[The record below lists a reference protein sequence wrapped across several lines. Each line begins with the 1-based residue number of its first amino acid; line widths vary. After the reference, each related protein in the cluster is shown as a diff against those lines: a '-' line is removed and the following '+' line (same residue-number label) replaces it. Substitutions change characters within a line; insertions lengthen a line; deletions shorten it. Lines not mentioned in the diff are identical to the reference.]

1 MSWIKIH
8 RDLNKHWIWNNPEY
22 LKWWLDILI
31 EVNFEPQK
39 ILINNKI
46 YECNRGEKL
55 YSLDTWAKR
64 WNTNKSKVRRFLD
77 LLQKENMITLKS
89 ETQTTRISVCKYD
102 SYQDLRNESETQ
114 VKRKRNASET
124 QVTPIK
130 ERKELKK
137 EKNIN
142 NNIFSFKNSLISLG
156 AEEQLI
162 NDWLAVRKNKKATN
176 TETAFNLFKSEVEK
190 SKADVNEVLKLCIE
204 KSWSGFKS
212 EWKNN
217 FEKSSKNI
225 SPVRMF

>member
-64 WNTNKSKVRRFLD
+64 WNTNKSKVRRFLN
-77 LLQKENMITLKS
+77 LLQKENMIVLKS

-114 VKRKRNASET
+114 VKRKRHASET
-124 QVTPIK
+124 HLTPIK

-176 TETAFNLFKSEVEK
+176 TETAFNLFKWEVEK

-204 KSWSGFKS
+204 KSWSGFKA

-217 FEKSSKNI
+217 FEKSNKNI